1 MMRFKRKSFQIL
13 TLVIVFLLIYPGNLA
28 AKKKGAHLVINKQDG
43 QVIEGELLRVKEN
56 SLLVMTAAS
65 GDGVT
70 IDINEII
77 KIRIKKKSGAVTGAL
92 IGGLLVGAAGGG
104 LGYMVVAVEGDPG
117 AGGAAIGFAA
127 GATIGALLGAGTGAL
142 LSIGYKKIQVKGKSP
157 SQIEKILKKLKKR
170 ARFKD

>member
-1 MMRFKRKSFQIL
+1 MMRFKRKGFQIL
-13 TLVIVFLLIYPGNLA
+13 TLVIMFLLIYPGNLA

-56 SLLVMTAAS
+56 SLLVMTSAA
-65 GDGVT
+65 GNGVT

-77 KIRIKKKSGAVTGAL
+77 KIRIKKKSGAVKGAL
-92 IGGLLVGAAGGG
+92 IGGLIVGAGGG
-104 LGYMVVAVEGDPG
+104 ALSYMIVTADNEARFGDV
-117 AGGAAIGFAA
+117 AIGFAA
-127 GATIGALLGAGTGAL
+127 GATIGALLGAGTGAI
-142 LSIGYKKIQVKGKSP
+142 LSSGYKKIQVKGKSP